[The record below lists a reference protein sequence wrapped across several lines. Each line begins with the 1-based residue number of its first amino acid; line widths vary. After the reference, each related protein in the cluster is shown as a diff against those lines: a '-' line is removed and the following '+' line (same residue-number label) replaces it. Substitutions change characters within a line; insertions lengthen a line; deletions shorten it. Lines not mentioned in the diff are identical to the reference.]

1 MQLEALSEGCTD
13 SWNLVIHNALTD
25 LKNIPMHCNLQEGD
39 HHGGYE
45 PDIDHLGVRR
55 CRQGLGFADEAEE
68 GTGEYGD
75 RGCY

>member
-1 MQLEALSEGCTD
+1 
-13 SWNLVIHNALTD
+13 
-25 LKNIPMHCNLQEGD
+25 MHCNLQEGD

-45 PDIDHLGVRR
+45 PDIDHLGVGR